1 MRRNALMAFDLADR
15 VCIQWPGVENMTRRC
30 TCQIPLHVNG
40 MRPVERW
47 SRTLI
52 TPAAAWEFCRRI
64 GSIFQTGTL
73 NRCLT
78 VPVFEVIKH
87 GLQMC
92 WKLKDRSSCDG
103 HVMGSHVVP
112 GLKGCNTS
120 GWCWRSQR
128 VRLSRVNWDSS
139 SRPND
144 KKHQKAWK
152 KLDHRKPDTRCVR
165 MCSIHFWDFHGS
177 DCCLHF
183 SIAEFCNPL
192 RCFLPQKHHWPVQV
206 ETPTD
211 RTTFLE
217 ERTGS
222 WWSGKVFCAS
232 HWVSIPQPLGSCFRL
247 QNWLSRMDPKWFSS
261 VCQNLG

>member
-1 MRRNALMAFDLADR
+1 MRRNALMAFDLSDR

-64 GSIFQTGTL
+64 GSVFQTGTL

-103 HVMGSHVVP
+103 HGWSSHVAGGRVATP
-112 GLKGCNTS
+112 QGGAEDHKGCACRESIETQVQGQTTKNTK
-120 GWCWRSQR
+120 GLDR
-128 VRLSRVNWDSS
+128 
-139 SRPND
+139 
-144 KKHQKAWK
+144 
-152 KLDHRKPDTRCVR
+152 LDHRKPDTRCVSYIFETS
-165 MCSIHFWDFHGS
+165 MDPIV
-177 DCCLHF
+177 
-183 SIAEFCNPL
+183 FCIFAVAKFCGPL
-192 RCFLPQKHHWPVQV
+192 RCFCLRSITDQCRWKHRPTERHSWKNALGPGGLGKFFVQV
-206 ETPTD
+206 IE
-211 RTTFLE
+211 L
-217 ERTGS
+217 
-222 WWSGKVFCAS
+222 A
-232 HWVSIPQPLGSCFRL
+232 VSIPQPVGSCFRL